1 MDARDVLVVTPT
13 GKQQVDPDYAS
24 SEAKLDKWYAR
35 FPSDTVIVTGFIA
48 STPENIP
55 TTLKRDGSDL
65 SAAIMG
71 ALLQASKVTIW
82 TDVDGVF
89 SADPRKGN
97 MLHSL
102 LYWNE
107 SSCNLFASLV
117 HCKYLSFYIIWV
129 TFWGIKLLDEH
140 LLGTSLVK
148 TLGLKSNGNFLLFV
162 GECHVG
168 VQIYYPSSPS
178 ASFDSILAG

>member
-1 MDARDVLVVTPT
+1 MFLRRCIQILTYFVCELQRGLPCVWMDARDVLVVTPT
-13 GKQQVDPDYAS
+13 GRQQVDPDYAAS
-24 SEAKLDKWYAR
+24 KENLDKWYSR

-48 STPENIP
+48 STPDNIP

-97 MLHSL
+97 VFHVRML
-102 LYWNE
+102 
-107 SSCNLFASLV
+107 
-117 HCKYLSFYIIWV
+117 
-129 TFWGIKLLDEH
+129 
-140 LLGTSLVK
+140 
-148 TLGLKSNGNFLLFV
+148 
-162 GECHVG
+162 
-168 VQIYYPSSPS
+168 
-178 ASFDSILAG
+178 